1 MESPLGL
8 LMANIIMTEPE
19 RVVDKDLFN
28 KDTLSSR
35 LDTWMICYFK

>member
-1 MESPLGL
+1 MGSPLGL

-28 KDTLSSR
+28 KGYLK
-35 LDTWMICYFK
+35 F